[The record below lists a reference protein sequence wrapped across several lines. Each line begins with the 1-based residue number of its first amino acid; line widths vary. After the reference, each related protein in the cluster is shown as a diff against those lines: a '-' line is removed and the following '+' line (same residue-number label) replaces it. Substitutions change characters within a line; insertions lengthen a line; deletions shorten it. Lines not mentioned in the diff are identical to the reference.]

1 MPVRSREG
9 PLPFML
15 NRLLVAGLLVG
26 AAAAAPAEETALP
39 GAVADA
45 VAVAAPDAAK
55 VETPSSAR
63 SPAAGTNTALVSAST
78 LERGTVEVA
87 AAPERPVRWVT
98 STEWSG
104 RRYRWSLHRGSL
116 DIGLAFQSRDSAI
129 RPLDE
134 HNESAAPLV
143 PTLPTLSLG
152 VRRVGRGDGA
162 AASSLLERAFDRPG
176 QGAYTSRVGIEWKP
190 AQSQLNF
197 LRDGLGVRLDGNDR
211 MSVRLR
217 KGVLGIYVQRKF

>member
-1 MPVRSREG
+1 MV
-9 PLPFML
+9 PLRPAL
-15 NRLLVAGLLVG
+15 NRLVTAGLLVG
-26 AAAAAPAEETALP
+26 AAAAAPAQETVLPVAAATDAAAAARDAARVETASP
-39 GAVADA
+39 ARSAPAGSN
-45 VAVAAPDAAK
+45 AAP
-55 VETPSSAR
+55 VS
-63 SPAAGTNTALVSAST
+63 TAT
-78 LERGTVEVA
+78 LERAAPQAA
-87 AAPERPVRWVT
+87 AAPEPPVRWVT

-116 DIGLAFQSRDSAI
+116 DIGLAFEPRDSAL

-134 HNESAAPLV
+134 HTESAAPLV

-152 VRRVGRGDGA
+152 VRRVGRRDGA
-162 AASSLLERAFDRPG
+162 AASSLLERALDRPAE
-176 QGAYTSRVGIEWKP
+176 GAYTSRVGIEWKP

-217 KGVLGIYVQRKF
+217 KGVLSVYVQRKF